1 MRPFITFS
9 DPSGSEVTINIQQ
22 IAYIVSVEAN
32 TYQVHFANGGQLS
45 LSTQRGTSLLDYL
58 QSLTLLSNEAPAAS

>member
-1 MRPFITFS
+1 MCPFITFS

-32 TYQVHFANGGQLS
+32 TYQVHFVNGGHLS
-45 LSTQRGTSLLDYL
+45 LSTQRGTSLLDYV
-58 QSLTLLSNEAPAAS
+58 QSLTLLPKEASAAR